1 MTEYRQ
7 EQIEQAAKRYVKD
20 IVTPLPASLM
30 TAYINGAE
38 YADQN
43 PIHYDG
49 KAMLHVLNKGHE
61 QGYRKATDNAL
72 IWLEEKY
79 EVENYFDKID
89 IDGSPIF
96 NYGKFEDDFKQAMEE
111 SK

>member
-1 MTEYRQ
+1 MKRA

-30 TAYINGAE
+30 TAFIKGAE

-61 QGYRKATDNAL
+61 QGYKDAIDKACEWLNANYAEIYL
-72 IWLEEKY
+72 LARGGFSSDKVVEQFKKY
-79 EVENYFDKID
+79 
-89 IDGSPIF
+89 
-96 NYGKFEDDFKQAMEE
+96 MEE
-111 SK
+111 QQ

>member
-1 MTEYRQ
+1 MKRA
-7 EQIEQAAKRYVKD
+7 EQIEQAAKRYVND

-30 TAYINGAE
+30 TAFIKGAE

-49 KAMLHVLNKGHE
+49 KAMLYVLNKGHE
-61 QGYRKATDNAL
+61 QGYKDAIDKACE
-72 IWLEEKY
+72 WLN
-79 EVENYFDKID
+79 ENVLGTREF
-89 IDGSPIF
+89 
-96 NYGKFEDDFKQAMEE
+96 FERFKKAMEE

>member
-1 MTEYRQ
+1 MKRA

-30 TAYINGAE
+30 TAFVKGAE
-38 YADQN
+38 YADRA

-61 QGYRKATDNAL
+61 QGYKDAIDKTCE
-72 IWLEEKY
+72 WLKC
-79 EVENYFDKID
+79 N
-89 IDGSPIF
+89 F
-96 NYGKFEDDFKQAMEE
+96 NMPDDFESHFRKAMEE
-111 SK
+111 NK

>member
-1 MTEYRQ
+1 MKRA

-30 TAYINGAE
+30 TAFVKGAE
-38 YADQN
+38 YADRT

-61 QGYRKATDNAL
+61 QGCKDTINKACE
-72 IWLEEKY
+72 WLKC
-79 EVENYFDKID
+79 N
-89 IDGSPIF
+89 F
-96 NYGKFEDDFKQAMEE
+96 NMPDDFESHFRKAMEE
-111 SK
+111 NK